1 MGNNTFNNTFN
12 KEASVAQGDNATA
25 NQYINSGKNEE
36 INEKLDEM
44 FAKIDGTQAREMENL
59 TNELFKLIDEKLV
72 KTNKLD
78 EEQAAKFEAAKL
90 SNDTKVKLKFGLP
103 LSQLTGVT
111 FELEKEWKLSKEVK
125 AESVIS
131 FLRKVTQREELQIT
145 KLNEIETEGSE
156 TKPLN

>member
-1 MGNNTFNNTFN
+1 MGEYKIKNEFNAPT
-12 KEASVAQGDNATA
+12 SMAQGDYATA

-44 FAKIDGTQAREMENL
+44 FAELNETQANELEKL
-59 TNELFKLIDEKLV
+59 TNELFKIIDEKLV